1 MRIRSTGDQEKDFK
15 CRKIHPVKDS
25 PDPTQ
30 HSYVEIKVNQDKA
43 TLDILKE
50 NDMYSNGKF
59 SHQYFC
65 LKRHIAPCN
74 FNLKCNMSL
83 VISDVFIALKSM
95 QNAQA
100 LDLNDFNDKEFAL
113 LADLIE
119 TQLEFLDKRKKL
131 KDVYENENNCQQND
145 NQHNGMEYQ

>member
-1 MRIRSTGDQEKDFK
+1 
-15 CRKIHPVKDS
+15 
-25 PDPTQ
+25 
-30 HSYVEIKVNQDKA
+30 
-43 TLDILKE
+43 
-50 NDMYSNGKF
+50 
-59 SHQYFC
+59 
-65 LKRHIAPCN
+65 
-74 FNLKCNMSL
+74 MSL